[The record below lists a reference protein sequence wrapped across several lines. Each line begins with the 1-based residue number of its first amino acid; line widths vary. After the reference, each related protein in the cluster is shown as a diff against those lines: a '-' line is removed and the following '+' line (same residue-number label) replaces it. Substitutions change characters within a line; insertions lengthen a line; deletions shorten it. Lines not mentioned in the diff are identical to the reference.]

1 MDKLT
6 IRTFHVFNAPAA
18 TVWALLADFGAIERW
33 WPTEGELV
41 IDRIEL
47 EGQGIGMV
55 RRIFNRGAARA
66 VSERLD
72 RLDGVEKVLQ
82 LSILGPDPLRTAW
95 YQATCRIVELD
106 HGRCRL
112 EYESEFTV
120 PSGRENQS
128 RDGILAAYKAMFV
141 GLQNAAAPV
150 RQIV

>member
-18 TVWALLADFGAIERW
+18 AVWALLADFGAIERW

-82 LSILGPDPLRTAW
+82 LSILGPDPLRAAW

-106 HGRCRL
+106 EGRCRL
-112 EYESEFTV
+112 DYESEFTA
-120 PSGRENQS
+120 PRGRENQS
-128 RDGILAAYKAMFV
+128 RDGIFAAYKAMFV

-150 RQIV
+150 RKIL

>member
-6 IRTFHVFNAPAA
+6 IRTFHVFDASAS
-18 TVWALLADFGAIERW
+18 TVWALLEDFGAIERW

-72 RLDGVEKVLQ
+72 RLDGVERVLQ
-82 LSILGPDPLRTAW
+82 LSILATDALRTAW
-95 YQATCRIVELD
+95 YQATGRIVEMD
-106 HGRCRL
+106 EGRCRL
-112 EYESEFTV
+112 DYESEFTA
-120 PSGRENQS
+120 PRGRENQS
-128 RDGILAAYKAMFV
+128 RDGILAAYKAMFT

-150 RQIV
+150 RTNL